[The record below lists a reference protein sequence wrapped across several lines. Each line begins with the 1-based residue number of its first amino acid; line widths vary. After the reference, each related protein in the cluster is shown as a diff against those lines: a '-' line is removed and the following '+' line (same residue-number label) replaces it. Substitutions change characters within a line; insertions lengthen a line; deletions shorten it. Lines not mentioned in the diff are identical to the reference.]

1 MDIDGLLNGVKSV
14 HRIGQDEANI
24 GGRIEE
30 LRSGYAALI
39 ELTESLR
46 QMNIVRH
53 EAVSALTAT

>member
-30 LRSGYAALI
+30 LRSGYAAFI

-46 QMNIVRH
+46 HVINARH
-53 EAVSALTAT
+53 EAVSALNVT

>member
-1 MDIDGLLNGVKSV
+1 MNGVKTV
-14 HRIGQDEANI
+14 HRIGQNEANT

-30 LRSGYAALI
+30 LMYAYAVFI

-53 EAVSALTAT
+53 ETVSALITT

>member
-1 MDIDGLLNGVKSV
+1 MDIDGLMNGVKTV
-14 HRIGQDEANI
+14 HRIGQNEANT

-30 LRSGYAALI
+30 MMYAYAVFI

-53 EAVSALTAT
+53 ETVSALNAT